1 MSHLARRHEAE
12 PVEYLDPDPLL
23 SAQIAGA
30 QRPGIATAA
39 RIQSGAFATSTGLH
53 NAVMLSQAVDNAF
66 RVSPMGES
74 AYRRIFEAFATFA
87 AQEIERLGFQNG
99 GR

>member
-1 MSHLARRHEAE
+1 MSRLVRRYETE

-23 SAQIAGA
+23 SAQVAEA
-30 QRPGIATAA
+30 QRPGIAAAA
-39 RIQSGAFATSTGLH
+39 RIQSGAFATSVAIH
-53 NAVMLSQAVDNAF
+53 NATMLSQAADNSF
-66 RVSPMGES
+66 RVSPLGES
-74 AYRRIFEAFATFA
+74 AYRRIFEAFASFA

>member
-1 MSHLARRHEAE
+1 MPNLPSRRPVQ
-12 PVEYLDPDPLL
+12 PVEYVDPDPLL
-23 SAQIAGA
+23 SAQVVEA
-30 QRPGIATAA
+30 QRPGIAAAA
-39 RIQSGAFATSTGLH
+39 RIQAGAFATSTGLH
-53 NAVMLSQAVDNAF
+53 NAVMLSQSVDNAF
-66 RVSPMGES
+66 RISPMGES